1 MKASIDMSKIK
12 VKKQE
17 INQIHDKSPVLDFFI
32 YLVMGFVL
40 IACVLPFL
48 YIIAM
53 SLSSSSAILNNKVS
67 IWPIGINSD
76 AYKQIFS
83 YPNFFRAYKNTITYT
98 FFGSLISLTLMTLF
112 AYPLSKP
119 RLRGQKFV
127 MKLIIFSMFFSGGL
141 IPNFLLISS
150 LGLTGTVYGMII
162 PFAINQFN
170 LIILIN
176 FFRSLPE
183 ELEEAARIDGLGYF
197 GIWLRILLPLST
209 AAIATI
215 GLYTAVFFWND
226 WFFALIYLDSARYP
240 VMLLL
245 RNIVNGTTM
254 VGEAGGVGEK
264 ASVAIAVKSAVI
276 ITSTLPI
283 ILLYPFLQKYFVKG
297 LLVGA
302 VKG

>member
-1 MKASIDMSKIK
+1 MMPNQSA
-12 VKKQE
+12 KKKKTGRIRE
-17 INQIHDKSPVLDFFI
+17 KSPLLDLML
-32 YLVMGFVL
+32 YLVMAL
-40 IACVLPFL
+40 ATLACVLPFL

-53 SLSSSSAILNNKVS
+53 SLSSSTAILNNRVS
-67 IWPIGINSD
+67 LWPIGLNLES
-76 AYKQIFS
+76 YQQIFS
-83 YPNFFRAYKNTITYT
+83 YPNFFRAYRNTLTYT
-98 FFGSLISLTLMTLF
+98 FFGTLISLSLMILF

-119 RLRGQKFV
+119 KLRGQKLV
-127 MKLIIFSMFFSGGL
+127 MKLVVFSMFFSGGL

-150 LGLTGTVYGMII
+150 LKLTGTVYGMII

-176 FFRSLPE
+176 FFKSLPE
-183 ELEEAARIDGLGYF
+183 ELEEAARIDGLGFF
-197 GIWLRILLPLST
+197 GILTRILLPLST

-226 WFFALIYLDSARYP
+226 WFYGLIYLDSSLYP

-297 LLVGA
+297 MLVGA

>member
-1 MKASIDMSKIK
+1 MTTIAAASQKNRIRERSL
-12 VKKQE
+12 
-17 INQIHDKSPVLDFFI
+17 VLDIVI
-32 YLVMGFVL
+32 YLVMLFAL
-40 IACVLPFL
+40 IVCVVPFL

-53 SLSSSSAILNNKVS
+53 SFSSSEAILNNKVS
-67 IWPIGINSD
+67 LWPVGFTLE
-76 AYKQIFS
+76 AYQQIVE
-83 YPNFFRAYKNTITYT
+83 YPNFFIAYGNTLIYT
-98 FFGSLISLTLMTLF
+98 FCGTLFALTMMVLF
-112 AYPLSKP
+112 AYPLSKNF
-119 RLRGQKFV
+119 LRGQSFL
-127 MKLIIFSMFFSGGL
+127 MKLVVFSMFFSGGL
-141 IPNFLLISS
+141 IPNYLLISS
-150 LGLTGTVYGMII
+150 LGLTGTRFAMLI

-176 FFRSLPE
+176 FFKSLPGE
-183 ELEEAARIDGLGYF
+183 IEEAALIDGLNWF
-197 GIWLRILLPLST
+197 GILIKIVLPLSG
-209 AAIATI
+209 AALATV

-226 WFFALIYLDSARYP
+226 WFYGLIYLNSSQYP

-254 VGEAGGVGEK
+254 VGDAGGVGEK

-297 LLVGA
+297 MTVGA

>member
-1 MKASIDMSKIK
+1 MTSIATASP
-12 VKKQE
+12 KKNH
-17 INQIHDKSPVLDFFI
+17 IRDRSLLLDLLI
-32 YLVMGFVL
+32 YLVMFVAL
-40 IACVLPFL
+40 IVCVVPFL

-53 SLSSSSAILNNKVS
+53 SLSSSDAILNNKVS
-67 IWPIGINSD
+67 LWPVGFSLE
-76 AYKQIFS
+76 AYQQIFE
-83 YPNFFRAYKNTITYT
+83 YPNFFVAYGNTLIYT
-98 FFGSLISLTLMTLF
+98 FCGTLISLTMMVLF
-112 AYPLSKP
+112 AYPLSKNF
-119 RLRGQKFV
+119 LKGQSFL
-127 MKLIIFSMFFSGGL
+127 MKLVVFSMFFSGGL
-141 IPNFLLISS
+141 IPNYLLISS
-150 LGLTGTVYGMII
+150 LRLTGTRFAMLI

-176 FFRSLPE
+176 FFKSLPGE
-183 ELEEAARIDGLGYF
+183 IEEAALIDGLGWF
-197 GIWLRILLPLST
+197 GILIKIVLPLSG
-209 AAIATI
+209 AALATV

-226 WFFALIYLDSARYP
+226 WFYGLIYLNSSQYP

-254 VGEAGGVGEK
+254 VGDAGGVGEK

-297 LLVGA
+297 MTVGA

>member
-1 MKASIDMSKIK
+1 MMLSQSMKKNKTGRIR
-12 VKKQE
+12 E
-17 INQIHDKSPVLDFFI
+17 KSPLLDLI
-32 YLVMGFVL
+32 LYLVMAL
-40 IACVLPFL
+40 AILACVLPFL

-53 SLSSSSAILNNKVS
+53 SLSSSNAILNNRVS
-67 IWPIGINSD
+67 IWPIGLNLES
-76 AYKQIFS
+76 YQQIFA
-83 YPNFFRAYKNTITYT
+83 YPNFFRAYRNTLTYT
-98 FFGSLISLTLMTLF
+98 FFGTLISLTLMILF

-119 RLRGQKFV
+119 RLKGQKLV
-127 MKLIIFSMFFSGGL
+127 MKLVVFSMFFSGGL

-150 LGLTGTVYGMII
+150 LRLTGTVYGMII

-176 FFRSLPE
+176 FFKSLPE

-197 GIWLRILLPLST
+197 GILLRILLPLST

-226 WFFALIYLDSARYP
+226 WFYGLIYLDSSLYP

-297 LLVGA
+297 MLVGA

>member
-1 MKASIDMSKIK
+1 MSVMQKARAKNHIR
-12 VKKQE
+12 E
-17 INQIHDKSPVLDFFI
+17 HSPLLDALI
-32 YLVMGFVL
+32 YLIMVLVL
-40 IACVLPFL
+40 IVCVVPFL

-53 SLSSSSAILNNKVS
+53 SFSSANAILNNRVTL
-67 IWPIGINSD
+67 WPVEFNTE
-76 AYKQIFS
+76 AYQQIFS
-83 YPNFFRAYKNTITYT
+83 YPNFFKAYGNTLLYT
-98 FFGSLISLTLMTLF
+98 SVGTLLALTMMVLF
-112 AYPLSKP
+112 AYPLSKTY
-119 RLRGQKFV
+119 LKGQKFV
-127 MKLIIFSMFFSGGL
+127 MKLVVFSMFFSGGL
-141 IPNFLLISS
+141 IPNYLLISN
-150 LGLTGTVYGMII
+150 LKLTGTPFAMLI

-176 FFRSLPE
+176 FFKTLPE
-183 ELEEAARIDGLGYF
+183 EIEEAALIDGLSYF
-197 GIWLRILLPLST
+197 GILIKIILPLSG
-209 AAIATI
+209 AALATV

-226 WFFALIYLDSARYP
+226 WFFGLIYLNSSQYP

-297 LLVGA
+297 MTVGA

>member
-1 MKASIDMSKIK
+1 MMIK
-12 VKKQE
+12 SSAKKNKMGRIRE
-17 INQIHDKSPVLDFFI
+17 KSPLLDLML
-32 YLVMGFVL
+32 YLVMAL
-40 IACVLPFL
+40 ATLACVLPFL

-53 SLSSSSAILNNKVS
+53 SLSSSTAILNNRVS
-67 IWPIGINSD
+67 IWPIGLNLES
-76 AYKQIFS
+76 YQQIFS
-83 YPNFFRAYKNTITYT
+83 YPNFFRAYRNTLTYT
-98 FFGSLISLTLMTLF
+98 FFGTLISLNLMILF

-119 RLRGQKFV
+119 RLKGQKLV
-127 MKLIIFSMFFSGGL
+127 MKLVVFSMFFSGGL

-150 LGLTGTVYGMII
+150 LKLTGTAYGMII

-176 FFRSLPE
+176 FFKSLPE

-197 GIWLRILLPLST
+197 GILTRILLPLST

-226 WFFALIYLDSARYP
+226 WFYGLIYLDSSLYP

-297 LLVGA
+297 MLVGA

>member
-1 MKASIDMSKIK
+1 MMLNKSA
-12 VKKQE
+12 KKKKMGRIRE
-17 INQIHDKSPVLDFFI
+17 KSPLLDLVL
-32 YLVMGFVL
+32 YLVMAL
-40 IACVLPFL
+40 ATLACVLPFL

-53 SLSSSSAILNNKVS
+53 SLSSSTAILNNRVS
-67 IWPIGINSD
+67 IWPIGLNVES
-76 AYKQIFS
+76 YQQIFS
-83 YPNFFRAYKNTITYT
+83 YPNFFRAYRNTLTYT
-98 FFGSLISLTLMTLF
+98 FFGTLISLSLMVLF

-119 RLRGQKFV
+119 GLRGQKPV
-127 MKLIIFSMFFSGGL
+127 MKLVVFSMFFSGGL

-150 LGLTGTVYGMII
+150 LKLTGTVYGMII

-176 FFRSLPE
+176 FFKSLPE

-197 GIWLRILLPLST
+197 GILTRILLPLST

-226 WFFALIYLDSARYP
+226 WFYGLIYLDSSLYP

-297 LLVGA
+297 MLVGA

>member
-1 MKASIDMSKIK
+1 MTSIASASA
-12 VKKQE
+12 KKNHIRE
-17 INQIHDKSPVLDFFI
+17 RNLLLDIAIYVVMFI
-32 YLVMGFVL
+32 AL
-40 IACVLPFL
+40 IVCVVPFL

-53 SLSSSSAILNNKVS
+53 SLSSSEAILNNKVS
-67 IWPIGINSD
+67 LWPVGFSLE
-76 AYKQIFS
+76 AYQQIFD
-83 YPNFFRAYKNTITYT
+83 YPNFFVAYGNTLIYT
-98 FFGSLISLTLMTLF
+98 FFGTLIALTMMVLF
-112 AYPLSKP
+112 AYPLSKNF
-119 RLRGQKFV
+119 LRGQSFL
-127 MKLIIFSMFFSGGL
+127 MKMVVFSMFFSGGL
-141 IPNFLLISS
+141 IPNYLLISS
-150 LGLTGTVYGMII
+150 LGLTGTRYAMLI

-176 FFRSLPE
+176 FFKSLPGE
-183 ELEEAARIDGLGYF
+183 IEEAALIDGLSWF
-197 GIWLRILLPLST
+197 GILVKIVLPLSG
-209 AAIATI
+209 AALATV

-226 WFFALIYLDSARYP
+226 WFYGLIYLKSDQYP

-254 VGEAGGVGEK
+254 VGDAGGVGEK

-297 LLVGA
+297 MTVGA

>member
-1 MKASIDMSKIK
+1 MTTIAAASQKNHIRERSL
-12 VKKQE
+12 
-17 INQIHDKSPVLDFFI
+17 VLDIVI
-32 YLVMGFVL
+32 YLVMLFAL
-40 IACVLPFL
+40 IVCVVPFL

-53 SLSSSSAILNNKVS
+53 SFSSSDAILNNKVS
-67 IWPIGINSD
+67 LWPVGFTLE
-76 AYKQIFS
+76 AYQQIVE
-83 YPNFFRAYKNTITYT
+83 YPNFFIAYGNTLIYT
-98 FFGSLISLTLMTLF
+98 FCGTLFALTMMVLF
-112 AYPLSKP
+112 AYPLSKNF
-119 RLRGQKFV
+119 RRGQSFL
-127 MKLIIFSMFFSGGL
+127 MKLVVFSMFFSGGL
-141 IPNFLLISS
+141 IPNYLLISS
-150 LGLTGTVYGMII
+150 LGLTGTRFAMLI

-176 FFRSLPE
+176 FFKSLPGE
-183 ELEEAARIDGLGYF
+183 IEEAALIDGLNWF
-197 GIWLRILLPLST
+197 GILIKIVLPLSG
-209 AAIATI
+209 AALATV

-226 WFFALIYLDSARYP
+226 WFYGLIYLNSSQYP

-254 VGEAGGVGEK
+254 VGDAGGVGEK

-297 LLVGA
+297 MTVGA

>member
-1 MKASIDMSKIK
+1 MMLNKGA
-12 VKKQE
+12 KKKKTGRIRE
-17 INQIHDKSPVLDFFI
+17 KSPLLDLVL
-32 YLVMGFVL
+32 YLVMAL
-40 IACVLPFL
+40 ATLACVLPFL

-53 SLSSSSAILNNKVS
+53 SLSSSTAILNNRVS
-67 IWPIGINSD
+67 IWPIGFNVES
-76 AYKQIFS
+76 YQQIFS
-83 YPNFFRAYKNTITYT
+83 YPNFFRAYRNTLTYT
-98 FFGSLISLTLMTLF
+98 FFGTLISLSLMVLF

-119 RLRGQKFV
+119 GLRGQKPV
-127 MKLIIFSMFFSGGL
+127 MKLVVFSMFFSGGL

-150 LGLTGTVYGMII
+150 LKLTGTMYGMII

-176 FFRSLPE
+176 FFKSLPE

-197 GIWLRILLPLST
+197 GILTRILLPLST

-226 WFFALIYLDSARYP
+226 WFYGLIYLDSSLYP

-297 LLVGA
+297 MLVGA

>member
-1 MKASIDMSKIK
+1 MSRLR
-12 VKKQE
+12 VKKRK
-17 INQIHDKSPVLDFFI
+17 INQIQDRSPLLDFLI
-32 YLVMGFVL
+32 YLVMGLVL

-53 SLSSSSAILNNKVS
+53 SLSSSTAILNNKVS
-67 IWPIGINSD
+67 LWPIGLNSD

-83 YPNFFRAYKNTITYT
+83 YPNFFRAYKNTIIYT

-119 RLRGQKFV
+119 HLRGQKLV

-176 FFRSLPE
+176 FFKSLPE